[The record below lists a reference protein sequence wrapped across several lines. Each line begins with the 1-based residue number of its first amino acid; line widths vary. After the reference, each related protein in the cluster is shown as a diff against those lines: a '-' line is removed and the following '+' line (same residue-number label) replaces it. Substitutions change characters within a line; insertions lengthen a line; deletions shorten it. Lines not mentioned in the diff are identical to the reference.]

1 MTQSFFC
8 HCKPAC
14 LQTNI
19 EVFRSALKK
28 FFFLPFISKLLLI
41 YLVKFVIDKLIKN
54 IKGEI
59 MDTID
64 AIINRRSIRQ
74 YTDQN
79 ISEDNINTILRSA
92 MYAPSAMNYQPWH
105 FIVINKKEVISELQ
119 NIFPHADM
127 LKQATLLIIVCG
139 DTELERSTDY
149 IVQDCAAATQN
160 ALLAVHSLGLGAVWL
175 SVYPNKDVIAG
186 LKKKFNLPDNI
197 LPVSTISIVFPA
209 EVIEKEERFHINRVH
224 TNTW

>member
-1 MTQSFFC
+1 
-8 HCKPAC
+8 
-14 LQTNI
+14 
-19 EVFRSALKK
+19 
-28 FFFLPFISKLLLI
+28 
-41 YLVKFVIDKLIKN
+41 
-54 IKGEI
+54 
-59 MDTID
+59 MDTIE

-79 ISEDNINTILRSA
+79 ITEDNINTILRSA

-105 FIVINKKEVISELQ
+105 FIVVNKKNVINELQ

-127 LKQATLLIIVCG
+127 LKQTTLLIIICG

-160 ALLAVHSLGLGAVWL
+160 ALVTVHSLGLGAVWL

-186 LKKKFNLPDNI
+186 LKKKFELPDSI
-197 LPVSTISIVFPA
+197 LPVTAISIGFPA
-209 EVIEKEERFHINRVH
+209 EVIENEERFNINRVH
-224 TNTW
+224 TNKW